1 MRRPLAIVSFV
12 LAVTLAA
19 AGTLALCRG
28 AKTVAAQDRVV
39 AGGPKDFMEV
49 RHVVLRGSNEE
60 IGQALALLAHERF
73 GVEPSKSPDPLRTRA
88 QRRYFDRNY
97 PILAERMRGV
107 AAAFGKSVDDDAFDF
122 SSLGYARIKAGCSVM
137 YFPPAKTAD
146 HRGVLSRDYD
156 FSTGLL
162 TGAPVPPGELSSSAR
177 PYVIEM
183 HPDKGHASVAVCAYD
198 LLSGV
203 LDGINSE
210 GLCVALLADD
220 ELAQKY
226 RMEPT
231 GLQPAAGLGV
241 QQVLRYLLDTCAT
254 TEEAKEALLS
264 AKQYYEFIPCH
275 YIVADR
281 NGKAF
286 VWEFSQA
293 HNREYIIEDP
303 DAPLVTTNF
312 SLHRYLEHGRP
323 PSADKARRVCGRYC
337 RLAQRLAKQPGP
349 VSVDFIKQTHRLV
362 DATGPGPANHPL
374 GRTLWHA
381 LYFPER
387 RRVQVSFYLGEGS
400 ADGKPG
406 VRRSEYVEFALPVG
420 QATR

>member
-1 MRRPLAIVSFV
+1 MRRLTILASLAFV
-12 LAVTLAA
+12 LGA
-19 AGTLALCRG
+19 AGTLAFCRG
-28 AKTVAAQDRVV
+28 ANTTLAEDHVV
-39 AGGPKDFMEV
+39 AGGPRDFMEV
-49 RHVVLRGSNEE
+49 RHVVLHGTNEE
-60 IGQALALLAHERF
+60 IGKALANLAHERF

-88 QRRYFDRNY
+88 QRHYFERNY

-107 AAAFGKSVDDDAFDF
+107 AAAFGKSAEDDAYDF
-122 SSLGYARIKAGCSVM
+122 SGLGYSRIKAGCSVM
-137 YFPPAKTAD
+137 YFPPSKTAD
-146 HRGVLSRDYD
+146 HAGIFSRDYD
-156 FSTGLL
+156 FSTGMLS
-162 TGAPVPPGELSSSAR
+162 GGPVPPGEVSSSGR

-183 HPDKGHASVAVCAYD
+183 HPDKGYASLAICAYD

-203 LDGINSE
+203 LDGMNSE
-210 GLCVALLADD
+210 GLTVALLADD

-231 GLQPAAGLGV
+231 MQQPAAGLGV
-241 QQVLRYLLDTCAT
+241 QQVLRFLLDTCAT

-264 AKQYYEFIPCH
+264 SKQYYEFIPCH

-293 HNREYIIEDP
+293 HNREYIIESP
-303 DAPLVTTNF
+303 AEPLVTTNF
-312 SLHRYLEHGRP
+312 SLHRYLEHDRP

-337 RLAQRLAKQPGP
+337 KLAQKIAEQPGP

-362 DATGPGPANHPL
+362 DATAPSPANQPL

-381 LYFPER
+381 LYFPES
-387 RRVQVSFYLGEGS
+387 RRVQVSFYLGESS

-406 VRRSEYVEFALPVG
+406 IRRSDYVEFALPAG
-420 QATR
+420 QASR